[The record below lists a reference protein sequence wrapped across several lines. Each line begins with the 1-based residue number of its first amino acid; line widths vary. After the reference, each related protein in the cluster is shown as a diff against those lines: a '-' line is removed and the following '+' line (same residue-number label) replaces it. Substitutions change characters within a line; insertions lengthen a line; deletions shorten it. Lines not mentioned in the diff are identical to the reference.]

1 MSIHPTAVIDPG
13 AKLDSTVTVGPF
25 AVIGP
30 NVTIGANCE
39 IGPHVVIDGHTTIG
53 KSNRF
58 YAGSSIG
65 GDPQDKKYKG
75 EPTKLIIGDGNTFR
89 EYVTLNTG
97 TVQDGGL
104 TSIGDDNWVMAYV
117 HIAHDCHVG
126 SHNILA
132 NATQVAGHV
141 RIGDWVILGG
151 MTGVHQFVSIGS
163 HSMTASQTRV
173 VQDIPPY
180 VMAAGN
186 PAKPAGIN
194 SEGLKRRG
202 FTSESILEVKRAYKL
217 LYRQGNSLEDAKE
230 LIKKSMIEAPDETK
244 PAMTLLDEFLSASQR
259 SIIR

>member
-1 MSIHPTAVIDPG
+1 MGIHPTAVIDSN
-13 AKLDSTVTVGPF
+13 AKLDPSVSVGPF

-30 NVTIGANCE
+30 NVVIGANCE
-39 IGPHVVIDGHTTIG
+39 IGPHVVIDGHTTVG

-75 EPTKLIIGDGNTFR
+75 EPTKLTIGDGNTFR

-132 NATQVAGHV
+132 NGTQVAGHV

-186 PAKPAGIN
+186 PAKPVGIN

-202 FTSESILEVKRAYKL
+202 FSGESILEIKRAYKL
-217 LYRQGNSLEDAKE
+217 LYRKGYSLEEAKG
-230 LIKKSMIEAPDETK
+230 LIREMVKEATPDTQS
-244 PAMTLLDEFLSASQR
+244 AILLLDDFLSDSQR
-259 SIIR
+259 SIVR